1 MYEKLINE
9 NEDLIQNMKEEIAT
23 VKSKCLRLTLDNEK
37 LNYTLKMKVE
47 NLKNMSENISF
58 LSNENKQLQSK
69 FDELTSE
76 NKSLSQSLQERCA
89 EIEQLKT
96 ELTSL
101 KMVSFL
107 FPSMF

>member
-9 NEDLIQNMKEEIAT
+9 NDDLITSLKEEIAT

-58 LSNENKQLQSK
+58 LSNENKQLQGK
-69 FDELTSE
+69 LDQLTNK
-76 NKSLSQSLQERCA
+76 NKSLSDSLQERCA

-107 FPSMF
+107 FPSIF

>member
-1 MYEKLINE
+1 L
-9 NEDLIQNMKEEIAT
+9 KEEIAT

-47 NLKNMSENISF
+47 NLTKMSNKISF
-58 LSNENKQLQSK
+58 LSNENKLLKMDFEKLSG
-69 FDELTSE
+69 E
-76 NKSLSQSLQERCA
+76 NKSLLESLQERSA

-96 ELTSL
+96 ELSSL

-107 FPSMF
+107 FPSIF